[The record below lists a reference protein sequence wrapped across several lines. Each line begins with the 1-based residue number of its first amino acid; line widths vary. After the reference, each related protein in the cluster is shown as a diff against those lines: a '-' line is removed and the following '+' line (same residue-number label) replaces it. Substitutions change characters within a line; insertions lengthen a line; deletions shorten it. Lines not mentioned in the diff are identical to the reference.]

1 MPEENNNTDVT
12 VIFKA
17 EPQIV
22 AALDKRARANDRTR
36 SGELRAILRATLG
49 LNADIQTEV

>member
-1 MPEENNNTDVT
+1 MPEENNSTYVT

-22 AALDKRARANDRTR
+22 DALDARAKANDRKR
-36 SGELRAILRATLG
+36 SGELRAILRAVL
-49 LNADIQTEV
+49 APQAPEA